1 MGRLNFLL
9 RVVSIVFVTLLFAAS
24 VAVAH
29 ETVADEAFTTTMHV
43 APNDAPIVGEK
54 SEITIQF
61 DQSPTGFL
69 VQDCACLLEIF
80 QNGQLVTTI
89 DIVSSVTPIRVN
101 YIFKGAGEYML
112 RFSGASKTTPAL
124 FSPFSTEYAVTA
136 KPSLMNSGNGDNS
149 TAFLVVSGCI
159 AITLLGLGGYYW
171 YRKSLRD

>member
-1 MGRLNFLL
+1 MGRLKSLL
-9 RVVSIVFVTLLFAAS
+9 RVLSIVFVTLFFAAS

-29 ETVADEAFTTTMHV
+29 ETVTDEVFTTSMHV

-61 DQSPTGFL
+61 DQSPAGFL
-69 VQDCACLLEIF
+69 VQDCACLLEIS
-80 QNGQLVTTI
+80 QNGQLITTI

-101 YIFKGAGEYML
+101 YTFKEPGEYML

-136 KPSLMNSGNGDNS
+136 KPSLMNSGNSNNS

-159 AITLLGLGGYYW
+159 VITLLSIGGYYW
-171 YRKSLRD
+171 YRKSSRD